1 MTETKDYIRMYIF
14 HEAQDCCEYWFGSYG
29 PDSGCVSSIIQS
41 EYVNNTASTNM
52 TEVLLEKWY
61 PILDER
67 RCVRDGSPPGWMMGE
82 TFREYYLFGSR
93 DACCGAF
100 KFC

>member
-1 MTETKDYIRMYIF
+1 MTETEDYIRMYIF